1 MTTRILIADEHWEV
15 RQGLR
20 ARLDKEPDFEVVGEA
35 DSGEAAVRLA
45 EEKKPDIILL
55 DLALTDL
62 QGLEAVQQVVASA
75 PAAKVLGLSVHRD
88 RSFVVEVLKAG
99 SFGYLLK
106 DQANE
111 ELIEAIRAILAQKT
125 YISHTLSHLISQDYI
140 ELLRFSETR
149 FRLLFEDSA
158 IGIAL
163 VDREGRI
170 VESNRALQEF
180 LGYKP
185 DELRQRKLIEFAND
199 EEVTE
204 SKNLFEDLAA
214 GNRKSYQIEQQYRRK
229 DGGLEWGRL
238 LVFPF
243 RGAGEGNQFA
253 IGMLE
258 DIDGQKEAEAQ
269 IRDYQE
275 KLRSVALDLSLT
287 EAGERRRLATDLHDH
302 VGQILAL
309 AQIKLGALRETASNG
324 QAGPMDE
331 VRQLIAQTI
340 RYIRS
345 LSFQLSPP
353 ILYDLGFEAAVAW
366 LAEQIQEKS
375 GTHIEVT
382 TDENPKPLN
391 DEIRVLLFQLVREL
405 LENMVKRAKPD
416 KVTVLIS
423 RNGSSMK
430 VNIENDGLE
439 VDLGA
444 EAPLPSPGGLGIF
457 SIKERLKHLGGS
469 MEVESI
475 SGLGTRMSLR
485 VPLKY

>member
-1 MTTRILIADEHWEV
+1 
-15 RQGLR
+15 
-20 ARLDKEPDFEVVGEA
+20 
-35 DSGEAAVRLA
+35 
-45 EEKKPDIILL
+45 
-55 DLALTDL
+55 
-62 QGLEAVQQVVASA
+62 
-75 PAAKVLGLSVHRD
+75 
-88 RSFVVEVLKAG
+88 
-99 SFGYLLK
+99 
-106 DQANE
+106 
-111 ELIEAIRAILAQKT
+111 
-125 YISHTLSHLISQDYI
+125 
-140 ELLRFSETR
+140 
-149 FRLLFEDSA
+149 
-158 IGIAL
+158 
-163 VDREGRI
+163 
-170 VESNRALQEF
+170 
-180 LGYKP
+180 
-185 DELRQRKLIEFAND
+185 
-199 EEVTE
+199 
-204 SKNLFEDLAA
+204 
-214 GNRKSYQIEQQYRRK
+214 
-229 DGGLEWGRL
+229 
-238 LVFPF
+238 
-243 RGAGEGNQFA
+243 
-253 IGMLE
+253 
-258 DIDGQKEAEAQ
+258 
-269 IRDYQE
+269 
-275 KLRSVALDLSLT
+275 LDLSLT